1 MSMAAPGRMFGVYAM
16 LALAGAILP
25 YVLFIP
31 WLADHGVDGRIFL
44 AQLFATGPATIF
56 AADVLF
62 AAIVFLVFV
71 WTEGRRLG
79 MRRLWMQPVVT
90 YGIGLCCALPL
101 FLALRERHL
110 ARIA

>member
-1 MSMAAPGRMFGVYAM
+1 MSVAAPGRMFGIYAM
-16 LALAGAILP
+16 LAFAGAILP

-31 WLADHGVDGRIFL
+31 WLADHGMDGRVFL

-71 WTEGRRLG
+71 WSEGRRLG
-79 MRRLWMQPVVT
+79 MRHLWIQPVVT

-110 ARIA
+110 ARAA

>member
-1 MSMAAPGRMFGVYAM
+1 MSPAPGRMFGVYAV

-31 WLADHGVDGRIFL
+31 WLAEHGADGRVFL
-44 AQLFATGPATIF
+44 GQLFATGPATIF
-56 AADVLF
+56 AIDVLF
-62 AAIVFLVFV
+62 AAIVFLIFV
-71 WTEGRRLG
+71 WSEGRRLR
-79 MRRLWMQPVVT
+79 MRHLWIQPAVT

-110 ARIA
+110 ARAA